1 MGHEVGHALYTP
13 NDGMKKAHGMKLSM
27 SIMNVL
33 EDVRIE
39 RKIKSKYPGIRQS
52 FLKGYRELIEKDFFN
67 TNGTDLNLLNF
78 IDRVNLYTKGGATQG
93 IKFTDEEKQL
103 IGEIE
108 STESYDDVI
117 LVCKKV
123 MDYIKQEK
131 ENKKQESGKEEFDED
146 DIDSSGDSGMSDWN
160 DYDDSDDYE
169 DTGDSDDESEEHSK
183 NESKETKQTKQ
194 TNTSDDNDESV
205 GKEDSNSQS
214 TGYESFPE
222 EDEIRSFTDEAF
234 RKNEERLHSNTNY
247 RYGNIPDVDLDKIII
262 DYKTL
267 WNRYKNDYATS
278 KQKDIEMYRPYEEI
292 FNASEVLSKE
302 NFIKLRKDSNRAVS
316 YLVKEFE
323 LRKNADQLKRASVA
337 KTGDLNLNKIHNY
350 KFSEDIFKKITVIPG
365 GKSHGLVM
373 FLDWSGSMSE
383 YIGDTIKQLYQ

>member
-1 MGHEVGHALYTP
+1 MELIQSKSLLAKLMATENLIVEQRKVATASFDVEKRILTVPVLDSNISSFLYDLFMGHEVGHALYTP

-183 NESKETKQTKQ
+183 NESKETKETK
-194 TNTSDDNDESV
+194 
-205 GKEDSNSQS
+205 
-214 TGYESFPE
+214 
-222 EDEIRSFTDEAF
+222 
-234 RKNEERLHSNTNY
+234 
-247 RYGNIPDVDLDKIII
+247 
-262 DYKTL
+262 
-267 WNRYKNDYATS
+267 
-278 KQKDIEMYRPYEEI
+278 
-292 FNASEVLSKE
+292 
-302 NFIKLRKDSNRAVS
+302 
-316 YLVKEFE
+316 
-323 LRKNADQLKRASVA
+323 
-337 KTGDLNLNKIHNY
+337 
-350 KFSEDIFKKITVIPG
+350 
-365 GKSHGLVM
+365 
-373 FLDWSGSMSE
+373 
-383 YIGDTIKQLYQ
+383 